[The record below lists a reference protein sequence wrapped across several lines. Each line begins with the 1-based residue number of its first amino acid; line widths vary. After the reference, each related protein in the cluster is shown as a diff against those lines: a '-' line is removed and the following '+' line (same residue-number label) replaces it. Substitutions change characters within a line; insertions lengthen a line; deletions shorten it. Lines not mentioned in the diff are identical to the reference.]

1 MTAMTDDF
9 DWTGESVVVPPR
21 LGVAV
26 YLNCDGDVIV
36 RTQADPRFE
45 EEDQTILLPRAHA
58 AAVAASILETAGI
71 GGVDPA
77 PSTSAVRQRR
87 YRERH
92 HRNGRDVTRDGDGD
106 GQTVTPLLLANA
118 DA

>member
-1 MTAMTDDF
+1 MIDDF
-9 DWTGESVVVPPR
+9 DWTSESVVVPPR
-21 LGVAV
+21 LGLAV
-26 YLNCDGDVIV
+26 YLNCDGDIIV

-58 AAVAASILETAGI
+58 GAVAAAILETAGI
-71 GGVDPA
+71 GGIERA
-77 PSTSAVRQRR
+77 PSTSAARQRR

-106 GQTVTPLLLANA
+106 DQGMT
-118 DA
+118 